1 MILINLLWNNT
12 WLANFKL
19 NALRQSPL
27 VAQRSPSY
35 SARKK
40 VRRNTEMNATIYQ
53 EMTFFLFYLFIYFW
67 KRVENNFFYD
77 LHFCISY
84 NCLHSPELLP
94 SAQDFAFMSNKPFT
108 FLTFRKKPKPTAR

>member
-19 NALRQSPL
+19 NALHQSPL
-27 VAQRSPSY
+27 VAQRSPPY

-53 EMTFFLFYLFIYFW
+53 EMTLFFYFIYLFIFG
-67 KRVENNFFYD
+67 RE
-77 LHFCISY
+77 
-84 NCLHSPELLP
+84 
-94 SAQDFAFMSNKPFT
+94 
-108 FLTFRKKPKPTAR
+108 

>member
-19 NALRQSPL
+19 NALHQSPL

-53 EMTFFLFYLFIYFW
+53 EMTLFFILFIY
-67 KRVENNFFYD
+67 
-77 LHFCISY
+77 L
-84 NCLHSPELLP
+84 
-94 SAQDFAFMSNKPFT
+94 
-108 FLTFRKKPKPTAR
+108 FLEESRK